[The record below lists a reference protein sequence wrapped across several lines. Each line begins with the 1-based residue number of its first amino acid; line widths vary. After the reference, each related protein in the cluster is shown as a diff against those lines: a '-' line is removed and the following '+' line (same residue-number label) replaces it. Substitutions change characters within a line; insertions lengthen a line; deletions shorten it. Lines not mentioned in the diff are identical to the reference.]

1 MVPSKVPHLS
11 SAHSLKA
18 NLLHRHSNLLPALLL
33 VIPVPQLR
41 LTKDLPSHGQL
52 VRGLLKARDLLLVKA
67 LLSGAREVHLKLR
80 GNSLCPSSSRNRQQ
94 EALARNL
101 QQANPSRRGLPS
113 LLDSSHRVGRSN
125 RGLLA
130 SKVDLEHPP
139 PSSPDLLLKARGA
152 QEDDPRCSK
161 SLSPH
166 RSLVRTT
173 RLRAVLLN

>member
-18 NLLHRHSNLLPALLL
+18 NLLHRHSHLQPALLP

-41 LTKDLPSHGQL
+41 LTRDLPSHGRQ
-52 VRGLLKARDLLLVKA
+52 VRELLKARDLLLVKA
-67 LLSGAREVHLKLR
+67 LLRGAREAHLKLR
-80 GNSLCPSSSRNRQQ
+80 GNSPCPSSSRNRQQ
-94 EALARNL
+94 EALAINL
-101 QQANPSRRGLPS
+101 QQASHRGLPS
-113 LLDSSHRVGRSN
+113 PLGSSHRVGHSN

-139 PSSPDLLLKARGA
+139 PSNPDLLLKARGA
-152 QEDDPRCSK
+152 QGDVPHCSK

-166 RSLVRTT
+166 RSPVRTT
-173 RLRAVLLN
+173 RLWAALLN